1 MRECVKDEGFELTA
15 GAVFAIIWD
24 FFKLSVVSIAIG
36 IAFGVLS
43 AVFTKYLR
51 HISHSAVSE
60 SSLLILI
67 AMISYFISETI
78 HMSGIVTLLT
88 CSIVMTHYTWYNL
101 SP

>member
-1 MRECVKDEGFELTA
+1 MGECAKVEGFEFTA
-15 GAVFAIIWD
+15 AAVCLIILD
-24 FFKLSVVSIAIG
+24 FLKLSVVSILIG
-36 IAFGVLS
+36 IALGVLS
-43 AVFTKYLR
+43 ALITKYLR
-51 HISHSAVSE
+51 FISHSAVSE